1 MEKQERRLQLLEN
14 FIYLII
20 WVVVLVMPLWDTDR
34 FKDTSEFDWESAFH
48 AWKMICPLL
57 ILFLVHNYILLPF
70 LLVRKKSWLSAS
82 KTCLP
87 RTCPAIVRHGGTT
100 TGNKHWNNGRR

>member
-34 FKDTSEFDWESAFH
+34 FKGPSEFDWESAFH
-48 AWKMICPLL
+48 AWKMIAHSSYC
-57 ILFLVHNYILLPF
+57 F
-70 LLVRKKSWLSAS
+70 
-82 KTCLP
+82 
-87 RTCPAIVRHGGTT
+87 
-100 TGNKHWNNGRR
+100 